1 MKLLLNQNL
10 SYRIVDKI
18 VDIFPD
24 SKQVTQV
31 GLKNKSDL
39 EILKYAKEN
48 DFTVVTFDSD
58 FYDLS
63 LIQGIPPKIIWLRIG
78 NTKTDNIAKILLD
91 NYELIKSFINDD
103 NCREITCLEIN

>member
-39 EILKYAKEN
+39 EIWKYAKEN
-48 DFTVVTFDSD
+48 NFTVVTFDSD

-63 LIQGIPPKIIWLRIG
+63 LIRGTPPKIIWLRIG
-78 NTKTDNIAKILLD
+78 NTKTDNIVKVLRE
-91 NYELIKSFINDD
+91 NYELIKPFINDD
-103 NCREITCLEIN
+103 SYREITCLEID

>member
-18 VDIFPD
+18 DDIYPD

-31 GLKNKSDL
+31 GLENKSDL
-39 EILKYAKEN
+39 EIWKYARDN
-48 DFTVVTFDSD
+48 NFTVVTFDSD

-63 LIQGIPPKIIWLRIG
+63 LIRGIPPKIIWLRIG
-78 NTKTDNIAKILLD
+78 NTKTDNIVKVLRE
-91 NYELIKSFINDD
+91 NYELINPFINDD
-103 NCREITCLEIN
+103 IYREITCLEID